1 VERSA
6 SVVNV
11 VDGCCWLCCKHALSA
26 VLHCHGVVE
35 TAPAGAHA
43 RRAQHAR
50 SAQRNTGARHARVP
64 QILLAPEP
72 VQPAQTARHARVA
85 QHARSSKHANVVI
98 EARHVG
104 LSRNLPRVKAWS
116 AGAAVAFLA
125 AAFVLAQ
132 SSAGFPRFPAVANA
146 AAPIDTPVTY
156 LVPASSPT
164 SAEASPS
171 AVIAPANWLVPA
183 ATRAPA
189 SVGVLP
195 TPAQPTVL
203 PAAPAWSGAGTIPRL
218 ALAAYTNAAR
228 VEAKAAPSCRL
239 SWALLAGIGLIES
252 DHARGGG
259 SWNPKWTGVA
269 NPPILGPLLDG
280 NHGYPAIVD
289 TDHGALDG
297 NASFDRAVGP
307 MQFLPSTWQEYAIH
321 AIGKGTPDPE
331 NIFDA
336 AEAAGRYLCASK
348 VDLAT
353 ADGLI
358 AAVYGY
364 NHSLTYVA
372 NVLSAAQAYASN
384 TLPGAAAAL
393 ATLPT
398 VVAPVLVS
406 AVSLA
411 LPGTS
416 APVSATPAPVRPTP
430 SPSPEP
436 TLQPLPLP
444 NPPAPPATNPVPSDS
459 DTAPSGTGS
468 PSASGSPSDSAPPS
482 NSSSPSDTAS
492 PSNTASPTDSA
503 SPTDTASPSTDV
515 SPTDTT
521 SPSATTSPSDT
532 GSPTDSTSLAPLMSS
547 AQ

>member
-1 VERSA
+1 V
-6 SVVNV
+6 
-11 VDGCCWLCCKHALSA
+11 
-26 VLHCHGVVE
+26 
-35 TAPAGAHA
+35 AP
-43 RRAQHAR
+43 
-50 SAQRNTGARHARVP
+50 
-64 QILLAPEP
+64 
-72 VQPAQTARHARVA
+72 ARHARVA
-85 QHARSSKHANVVI
+85 QHARNSKHASGAI
-98 EARHVG
+98 EARHAG
-104 LSRNLPRVKAWS
+104 LRRNPPRAKAWS

-132 SSAGFPRFPAVANA
+132 SSGGFPRLPTVANA
-146 AAPIDTPVTY
+146 AARVDTPVTY
-156 LVPASSPT
+156 VVPGSSPASAQAT
-164 SAEASPS
+164 PS
-171 AVIAPANWLVPA
+171 VVIAPANWLVPA

-195 TPAQPTVL
+195 TQAQPTVL
-203 PAAPAWSGAGTIPRL
+203 PAAPAWSGPGTIPRL

-228 VEAKAAPSCRL
+228 VEARAAPSCRL

-252 DHARGGG
+252 DHARSGG
-259 SWNPKWTGVA
+259 SWNAKWTGVA

-307 MQFLPSTWQEYAIH
+307 MQFLPSTWQEYAVH

-331 NIFDA
+331 NILDA

-353 ADGLI
+353 PEGLI

-406 AVSLA
+406 AVSLE
-411 LPGTS
+411 LPS
-416 APVSATPAPVRPTP
+416 ASASVSATQTPVRPTP
-430 SPSPEP
+430 SP
-436 TLQPLPLP
+436 LP
-444 NPPAPPATNPVPSDS
+444 
-459 DTAPSGTGS
+459 DTAPSDT
-468 PSASGSPSDSAPPS
+468 GSPSDSGSPSNSAPPS
-482 NSSSPSDTAS
+482 DSSSPSDTAS
-492 PSNTASPTDSA
+492 PTDSP
-503 SPTDTASPSTDV
+503 SPSDTASPSTDV

-532 GSPTDSTSLAPLMSS
+532 GSPTDSTSSLAPLMSS

>member
-1 VERSA
+1 VA
-6 SVVNV
+6 
-11 VDGCCWLCCKHALSA
+11 
-26 VLHCHGVVE
+26 
-35 TAPAGAHA
+35 
-43 RRAQHAR
+43 
-50 SAQRNTGARHARVP
+50 
-64 QILLAPEP
+64 
-72 VQPAQTARHARVA
+72 TARHARVA
-85 QHARSSKHANVVI
+85 QHARNSKHASGAI
-98 EARHVG
+98 EARHAG
-104 LSRNLPRVKAWS
+104 LRRNPPRAKAWS

-132 SSAGFPRFPAVANA
+132 SSGGFPRLPTVANA
-146 AAPIDTPVTY
+146 AARVDTPVTY
-156 LVPASSPT
+156 VVPGSSPASAQAT
-164 SAEASPS
+164 PS
-171 AVIAPANWLVPA
+171 VVIAPANWLVPA

-195 TPAQPTVL
+195 TQAQPTVL
-203 PAAPAWSGAGTIPRL
+203 PAAPAWSGPGTIPRL

-228 VEAKAAPSCRL
+228 VEARAAPSCRL

-252 DHARGGG
+252 DHARSGG
-259 SWNPKWTGVA
+259 SWNAKWTGVA

-307 MQFLPSTWQEYAIH
+307 MQFLPSTWQEYAVH

-331 NIFDA
+331 NILDA

-353 ADGLI
+353 PDGLI

-406 AVSLA
+406 AVSLE
-411 LPGTS
+411 LPS
-416 APVSATPAPVRPTP
+416 ASASVSATQTPVRPTP
-430 SPSPEP
+430 SPLPEP
-436 TLQPLPLP
+436 TPQPLPLQP
-444 NPPAPPATNPVPSDS
+444 NPPAPPATTPVPSDS
-459 DTAPSGTGS
+459 DTAPSDT
-468 PSASGSPSDSAPPS
+468 GSPSDSGSPSNSAPPS
-482 NSSSPSDTAS
+482 DSSSPSDTAS
-492 PSNTASPTDSA
+492 PTDSP
-503 SPTDTASPSTDV
+503 SPSDTASPSTDV

-532 GSPTDSTSLAPLMSS
+532 GSPTDSTSSLAPLMSS

>member
-1 VERSA
+1 V
-6 SVVNV
+6 
-11 VDGCCWLCCKHALSA
+11 
-26 VLHCHGVVE
+26 
-35 TAPAGAHA
+35 T
-43 RRAQHAR
+43 
-50 SAQRNTGARHARVP
+50 
-64 QILLAPEP
+64 
-72 VQPAQTARHARVA
+72 
-85 QHARSSKHANVVI
+85 

-104 LSRNLPRVKAWS
+104 VRGNLPRAKAWS
-116 AGAAVAFLA
+116 AGAAIAFLA

-132 SSAGFPRFPAVANA
+132 SSGGFPGLPAVANA

-164 SAEASPS
+164 SAEPTPR
-171 AVIAPANWLVPA
+171 VLIAPANWLVPA

-203 PAAPAWSGAGTIPRL
+203 PAAPAWSGPGTIPRL

-259 SWNPKWTGVA
+259 SWNAKWTGVA

-307 MQFLPSTWQEYAIH
+307 MQFLPSTWQEYAVH

-353 ADGLI
+353 SEGLI

-406 AVSLA
+406 AVSLE
-411 LPGTS
+411 LPTVS
-416 APVSATPAPVRPTP
+416 ASVSATPRPIRPKP
-430 SPSPEP
+430 SPLPEL
-436 TLQPLPLP
+436 TRQPLPL
-444 NPPAPPATNPVPSDS
+444 NPPAPPATSPAPSDS
-459 DTAPSGTGS
+459 GSSPTDIGS
-468 PSASGSPSDSAPPS
+468 PTDSGSPSDSAPPS
-482 NSSSPSDTAS
+482 DTGSPTDTASPPDSSSPSDTAS
-492 PSNTASPTDSA
+492 PTDSGSPTDAA

-515 SPTDTT
+515 SPTDTG
-521 SPSATTSPSDT
+521 SPSATISPSDT
-532 GSPTDSTSLAPLMSS
+532 DSPTDSTSLAPLT